1 MRSIAIAPLR
11 RHSAILVLGTFVWA
25 STAWADP
32 VTLFFDGVNNEGT
45 SETSALSSGLDILDL
60 DTFAAL
66 GVIDVTSQVG
76 ADGVVI
82 PPEQAIDPFA
92 ITSAWTIESLLSVPV
107 IGDPYLLF
115 ATAENRDFTFDNGT
129 PDPGDDVTF
138 TTSYNPAEVGLTVD
152 ASDGWAIVQGESGGQ
167 TVYYVGISLGNL
179 LEAVGSSTVFD
190 VNYFLLDAF
199 PDNAFPHPNGLDQ
212 VVALPQLD
220 LLVAFNVVPEPGT
233 GLLVGLGLL
242 GLAGSRRGRR

>member
-1 MRSIAIAPLR
+1 MRSIALATI
-11 RHSAILVLGTFVWA
+11 RHFSAILVLGALLWG
-25 STAWADP
+25 STAWAE
-32 VTLFFDGVNNEGT
+32 TILYFDGPGNEGA
-45 SETSALSSGLDILDL
+45 SEASALSSGLDILDL

-82 PPEQAIDPFA
+82 PPEQAIDPFD
-92 ITSAWTIESLLSVPV
+92 ISSAWTIESLLSISV

-129 PDPGDDVTF
+129 PSPSDDVTF
-138 TTSYNPAEVGLTVD
+138 TTSYNPGEVGLRVD
-152 ASDGWAIVQGESGGQ
+152 ANDGWAIVRGSSGGQ

-179 LEAVGSSTVFD
+179 LEAVGSTKTFD
-190 VNYFLLDAF
+190 VNYYLLDAF

-233 GLLVGLGLL
+233 GLLLAMGLI
-242 GLAGSRRGRR
+242 GLARLRRVRR